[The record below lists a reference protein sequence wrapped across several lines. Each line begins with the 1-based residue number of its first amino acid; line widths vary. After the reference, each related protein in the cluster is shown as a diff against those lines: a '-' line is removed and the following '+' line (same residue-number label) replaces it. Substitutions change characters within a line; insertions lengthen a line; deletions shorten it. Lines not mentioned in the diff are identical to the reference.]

1 MIFVHLLAFFLA
13 SGLSS
18 QGSWAVHPDWLYCR
32 YNYAGSVRSFASQEE
47 RVVYFLDKKA
57 YEGSHFHWR
66 GHRSID
72 LRMKSKDIVL
82 FFKPAVIG
90 LD

>member
-1 MIFVHLLAFFLA
+1 MFTHSFFSA

-57 YEGSHFHWR
+57 YEGSHFHWK

-72 LRMKSKDIVL
+72 IRIISYLIFNFGTPPHYL
-82 FFKPAVIG
+82 G
-90 LD
+90 L